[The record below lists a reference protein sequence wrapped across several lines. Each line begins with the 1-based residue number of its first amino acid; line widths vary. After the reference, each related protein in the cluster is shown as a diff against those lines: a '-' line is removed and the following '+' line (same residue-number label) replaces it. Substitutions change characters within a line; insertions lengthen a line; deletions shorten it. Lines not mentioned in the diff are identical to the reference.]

1 MKREAAAGGGT
12 GASRDAIQ
20 LDDAVRYVRSR
31 LKGDATIG
39 LVLGS
44 GLGALADGLDNSV
57 AIPTTEIPNFPESTV
72 QGHAGQLVFGTLNAR
87 PVFVLRG
94 RVHMYEGHDAR
105 SVVFPIRLLHTLG
118 VRHLIVTNAAGGIN
132 PSFPPGTLMFIDDH
146 INLAFANPLIGPTSE
161 DGPRFP
167 DMSAPYDPTWL
178 ARAERVAEGVGVATV
193 RGVYLWT
200 MGPSYETKAE
210 IRAFAKLGADA
221 VGMSTVPEV
230 IQAVSLGMSVL
241 GLSTITNAA
250 AGLSS
255 SPLDHDE
262 VMQVGNQ
269 VREKLLRLV
278 TSLVA
283 DVRD

>member
-1 MKREAAAGGGT
+1 
-12 GASRDAIQ
+12 
-20 LDDAVRYVRSR
+20 
-31 LKGDATIG
+31 
-39 LVLGS
+39 
-44 GLGALADGLDNSV
+44 
-57 AIPTTEIPNFPESTV
+57 
-72 QGHAGQLVFGTLNAR
+72 
-87 PVFVLRG
+87 
-94 RVHMYEGHDAR
+94 MYEGHDAR
-105 SVVFPIRLLHTLG
+105 SVVFPIRLLHALG

-146 INLAFANPLIGPTSE
+146 INLAFANPLIGPASG

-167 DMSAPYDPTWL
+167 DMSAPYDPKWL
-178 ARAERVAEGVGVATV
+178 ARAEQVAAATGVATA

-210 IRAFAKLGADA
+210 IRAFGRLGADA

-230 IQAVSLGMSVL
+230 IQAVYLGMSVL

-250 AGLSS
+250 AGLSPT
-255 SPLDHDE
+255 PLDHEE
-262 VMQVGNQ
+262 VMDVGNQ

-283 DVRD
+283 DVRE